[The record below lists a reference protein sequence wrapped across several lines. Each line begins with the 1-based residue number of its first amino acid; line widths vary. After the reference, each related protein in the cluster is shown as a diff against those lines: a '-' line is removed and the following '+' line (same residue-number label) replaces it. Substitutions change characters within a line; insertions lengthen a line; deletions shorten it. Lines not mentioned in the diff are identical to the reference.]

1 MECIYCY
8 ESAIK
13 VYKVTEEYKAAMM
26 SPVHNDYVTVCENIN
41 ILEGQRLKTES
52 GRSRAIFWRIIWRRV
67 LLYEVMV
74 S

>member
-26 SPVHNDYVTVCENIN
+26 SPVHNDYVTVCEKHKY
-41 ILEGQRLKTES
+41 LGGTTLKTES
-52 GRSRAIFWRIIWRRV
+52 GGRV
-67 LLYEVMV
+67 QFFEELSDEELLLYEVMM